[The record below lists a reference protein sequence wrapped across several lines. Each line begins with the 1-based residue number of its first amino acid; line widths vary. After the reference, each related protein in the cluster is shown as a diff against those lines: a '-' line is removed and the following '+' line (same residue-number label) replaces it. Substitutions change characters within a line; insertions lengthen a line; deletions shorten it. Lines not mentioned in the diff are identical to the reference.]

1 MSKTSSAPGS
11 APNSEGPRGIDA
23 IFRPRSIAVIGASR
37 ERGAVGAEIF
47 HNLLAHGFNGP
58 VYPVNPKSPVVQ
70 SVVAY
75 STIEDVPGPVD
86 LAMIVVPA
94 VLVTH
99 VLEGCGRKGV
109 RAAVVISAGF
119 KETGAEG
126 AARERELVEIARRY
140 RMRVVGPNCLGVLNT
155 EGGVLMDATFV
166 PPYPPAGSV
175 AFSSQS
181 GALGLAIL
189 EYAAKLNI
197 GISQFVSVGNK
208 ADVSGNDL
216 LEFWEQD
223 PGTSI
228 ILLYLESFGNPGRF
242 LEIAR
247 RAGRKKPIVAVKSG
261 RTRAGIRAASS
272 HTGSLA
278 GADSAVSALCT
289 QAGVIRTDTME
300 ELFDV
305 AMLLA
310 NQPVPRG
317 HRVAIV
323 TNAGGPGI
331 MASDACE
338 SHGLEVATLAEATV
352 TALKSFL
359 PTEAST
365 KNPVDMIASA
375 NAASYEQAVRLVAND
390 PNVDALVVLYVP
402 PIVTGPLEVARAIV
416 RANEA
421 AKADARARGEEPK
434 PVVSCFLSTHGVI
447 ESLQSLQAGHI
458 PSYAFP
464 EPAAIA
470 LARAVQYGRW
480 RDTPE
485 GLVRRFE
492 VDSDRVAEVIDQAQA
507 SAGSEASVWLSPEE
521 ARVVLEAYGLETPE
535 SPLAEDADDA
545 TRIAE
550 RLGYP
555 VAVKLASPTITH
567 KSDVGGVVLGIRDES
582 ELRSAIRGIEARL
595 TSLGRRDE
603 MVGVTVQPMLNG
615 GVETIVG
622 MTRDPSFGP
631 LLMFGLGGVQVELMQ
646 DVIFR
651 VYPLT
656 DRDANAMVRGIRG
669 AKLFDGFRGSPPA
682 DVEALEEVILRVA
695 QLAGEHPRI
704 AELDLNPVKVF
715 EPGKGC
721 RVVDARIRLKGPRNS
736 SRAHALALAPDLA
749 RQSE

>member
-1 MSKTSSAPGS
+1 MPSDRTTTQVDPTSAHSA
-11 APNSEGPRGIDA
+11 APATAASPASDGPRGLEA
-23 IFRPRSIAVIGASR
+23 VFRPRSIAVIGASR

-47 HNLLAHGFNGP
+47 YNLLQHGFQGP

-70 SVVAY
+70 SVAAY
-75 STIEDVPGPVD
+75 RTIEDTPGPVD

-94 VLVTH
+94 AH
-99 VLEGCGRKGV
+99 VAAALEACGRKGV

-119 KETGAEG
+119 KEIGGEG
-126 AARERELVEIARRY
+126 VARERELVEIARRY
-140 RMRVVGPNCLGVLNT
+140 GMRLVGPNCLGVLNT
-155 EGGVLMDATFV
+155 EEGVRMDATFV
-166 PPYPPAGSV
+166 PPYPPPGSV

-197 GISQFVSVGNK
+197 GISQFISVGNK

-228 ILLYLESFGNPGRF
+228 VLLYLESFGNPGRF

-247 RAGRKKPIVAVKSG
+247 RVTRRKPIVAVKSG

-317 HRVAIV
+317 KRVGIV

-338 SHGLEVATLAEATV
+338 SHGLEVVTLADHTV
-352 TALKSFL
+352 TALKAFL
-359 PTEAST
+359 PAEAST
-365 KNPVDMIASA
+365 RNPVDMIASA
-375 NAASYEQAVRLVAND
+375 NADSFEKAVRLVAND
-390 PNVDALVVLYVP
+390 PNVDSLMVLYVP

-416 RANEA
+416 RSNEA
-421 AKADARARGEEPK
+421 AKADARARGEQPK
-434 PVVSCFLSTHGVI
+434 PVVSCFLSIHGVV

-470 LARAVQYGRW
+470 LARAVKYGMW
-480 RDTPE
+480 RNEPAGVT
-485 GLVRRFE
+485 RRFE
-492 VDSDRVAEVIDQAQA
+492 DVDAAKVEAVLDAALAREAATA
-507 SAGSEASVWLSPEE
+507 AAGKSVWLTPDEVR
-521 ARVVLEAYGLETPE
+521 AVLGAYGVRTPE
-535 SPLAEDADDA
+535 SALARDADEA
-545 TRIAE
+545 VRAAG

-555 VAVKLASPTITH
+555 LAVKLASPTITH
-567 KSDVGGVVLGIRDES
+567 KSDVGGVVLGVRDEAG
-582 ELRSAIRGIEARL
+582 LRDAIHGIEERL
-595 TSLGRRDE
+595 RAIGRLGE
-603 MVGVTVQPMLNG
+603 MAGVTLQPMLTEG
-615 GVETIVG
+615 IETIVG

-631 LLMFGLGGVQVELMQ
+631 LLMFGLGGVQVEVTQ
-646 DVIFR
+646 DVVFR
-651 VYPLT
+651 VHPLT
-656 DRDANAMVRGIRG
+656 DRDAAEMVRGIRG
-669 AKLFDGFRGSPPA
+669 AKLFEGFRGAPPG
-682 DVEALEEVILRVA
+682 DVPALEQTILRVS
-695 QLAGEHPRI
+695 QLSGDHPRI
-704 AELDLNPVKVF
+704 AELDLNPIKVLP
-715 EPGKGC
+715 PGRGC
-721 RVVDARIRLKGPRNS
+721 VAIDARIG
-736 SRAHALALAPDLA
+736 A
-749 RQSE
+749 R